1 MRMALQ
7 SLLLKI
13 KYMHTIICRLI
24 AALLL
29 ITTFNLANAVE
40 EDGRAWLNLQ
50 ANGATGIDHLRWYME
65 LQPRYREES
74 RERDQL
80 IIRPALYYQLD
91 KMNSV
96 WLGYAY
102 VRTFTDNPLTQRE
115 HRYWQ
120 QFAHEFA
127 PIYGMRLRSFT
138 RLEQRT
144 FEGTNDT
151 GHKIRQRLMLN
162 IPFENHAN
170 LSTLISEEYHHNL
183 NDTDYGARSG
193 FDQNRLFAG
202 LAWVI
207 SPSVSMETGYLN
219 QYIRRRNEDAMNHVF
234 STTLYFKFD

>member
-1 MRMALQ
+1 MPFIIYHFIAAF
-7 SLLLKI
+7 LLLA
-13 KYMHTIICRLI
+13 TL
-24 AALLL
+24 
-29 ITTFNLANAVE
+29 NVANAAE

-50 ANGATGIDHLRWYME
+50 ANGSTGIDHLRWYME
-65 LQPRYREES
+65 LQPRYREEL
-74 RERDQL
+74 REREQVL
-80 IIRPALYYQLD
+80 IRPALYYQLD

-127 PIYGMRLRSFT
+127 PIYGMRLRSLT

-162 IPFENHAN
+162 IPFENHVN

-207 SPSVSMETGYLN
+207 NPRVLMETGYLN
-219 QYIRRRNEDAMNHVF
+219 QYIRRNNEDAMNHVL